1 MQASSLRPH
10 RPYSRSQTAH
20 LVPAARFLRPGFAFV
35 TASSSRPGR
44 SARQSAFR
52 TSRDDGSR
60 AAAAGR
66 HSSLRIQVW
75 LENTPL
81 MSEAADGLL
90 QMRAVANIVGITN

>member
-1 MQASSLRPH
+1 MPASSLRPH

-75 LENTPL
+75 LVLVWLPKTPPNKGGGAHVIYL
-81 MSEAADGLL
+81 VFVL
-90 QMRAVANIVGITN
+90 